1 MATETKTQV
10 LTVSAGEV
18 LRAAKVLKKVV
29 VAKRN
34 SLPVLGKVRVSCVD
48 GVVRFQATD
57 LDVWATIVVAGDG
70 VEGSEILVDLSTLE
84 SVAKAAGKSG
94 SVAVAADSM
103 RGGAMEVECRSDVE
117 LAEWPLFPKLVSA
130 APMTV
135 VKADEL
141 AAVAVAATS
150 DGARP
155 VLCSVLVHDNGE
167 LAATDSYRLHWR
179 DGVGESTRSEMVAIP
194 AVKAIL
200 AAAGPLVCVYGPDA
214 VEGGRHVVL
223 ESNGVTI
230 VARNIEGI
238 YPAYR
243 NLIPSST
250 AGCVIVSGLAAA
262 LATLP
267 KVKEVPVRLD
277 FEAGTASIIE
287 HFKAASTTKFVVE
300 SDGPVALT
308 AFNSGFLADALKV
321 VGGDS
326 VLLGVVGPT
335 KPMTIS
341 GDSAVNALIMPVR
354 IA

>member
-10 LTVSAGEV
+10 LTVPAGEV
-18 LRAAKVLKKVV
+18 LRAAKVLKKV

-84 SVAKAAGKSG
+84 SVAKAAGKKG
-94 SVAVAADSM
+94 SVTVTADSM
-103 RGGAMEVECRSDVE
+103 RGGAMEVERSSDVE
-117 LAEWPLFPKLVSA
+117 LAEWPLFPSLVSA
-130 APMTV
+130 PPMTV

-179 DGVGESTRSEMVAIP
+179 DGVGESTRSEMVSIP

-200 AAAGPLVCVYGPDA
+200 AGVGSTIQVYGPDA
-214 VEGGRHVVL
+214 VQGGRHVVL
-223 ESNGVTI
+223 VSGDVTI
-230 VARNIEGI
+230 VARTIKGI

-243 NLIPSST
+243 YLIPSST

-262 LATLP
+262 LAALP

-287 HFKAASTTKFVVE
+287 HFKAASTTKFVVV
-300 SDGPVALT
+300 SDRPVELT
-308 AFNSGFLADALKV
+308 AFNPGYLADALKV
-321 VGGDS
+321 VGGHT
-326 VLLGVVGPT
+326 VLLGILGPQ

-354 IA
+354 I